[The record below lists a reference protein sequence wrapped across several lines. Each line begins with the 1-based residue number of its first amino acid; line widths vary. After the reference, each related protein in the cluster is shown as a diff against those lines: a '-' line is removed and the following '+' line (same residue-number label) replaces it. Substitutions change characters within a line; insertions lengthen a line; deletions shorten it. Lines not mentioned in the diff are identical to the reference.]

1 MNILNVYK
9 NEEKV
14 CNHFNEDEKN
24 AQDIEIFRTGRRCK
38 TGEKIL
44 HKMIDIIAL
53 LFFANPA
60 KAGRGKDHRNHSDSR
75 TV

>member
-1 MNILNVYK
+1 MHKTLKYLEQAEDVRQ
-9 NEEKV
+9 EK
-14 CNHFNEDEKN
+14 
-24 AQDIEIFRTGRRCK
+24 
-38 TGEKIL
+38 KIL

-60 KAGRGKDHRNHSDSR
+60 KAGRGKDQRNHSDSR